1 MGKKLAQV
9 TNIESKEVLEMP
21 FLRIIDPDH
30 KNSAIFKYKPEGDE
44 YDLTIDGHAIKDFLN
59 DFLAGRLENFLKT
72 QKNPTTPATIQLPI
86 RALNTETFKALLKDE
101 TDKDIF
107 MFFGGPACFSCN
119 AVWPEFE
126 KLARVLHENS
136 ENLVFAFVDLT
147 HNEL

>member
-1 MGKKLAQV
+1 MK
-9 TNIESKEVLEMP
+9 
-21 FLRIIDPDH
+21 
-30 KNSAIFKYKPEGDE
+30 
-44 YDLTIDGHAIKDFLN
+44 
-59 DFLAGRLENFLKT
+59 
-72 QKNPTTPATIQLPI
+72 LPI

-107 MFFGGPACFSCN
+107 IFFGGPACFSCS

-126 KLARVLHENS
+126 KIARVLHEHS